1 MGRATPPRGRVHRRL
16 QRWYR
21 ARRLHGFLAPY
32 VGPGEIAFDVGANK
46 GEWTAAL
53 RDIGARVIAVEPQ
66 ARCAVMMRVRFA
78 DDPEVRIVESAVGA
92 EVGEG
97 VLHLATTG
105 SEHASMS
112 DEWRRA
118 AVEHRG
124 MPADAWVVEE
134 PVGVTTVDELI
145 DRFGVPRLC
154 KIDVEG
160 LEAEVLA
167 GLSRPLAAVTFEFH
181 REMLPTVEACVEL
194 LEGLGGYRYG
204 VFVDEWPLRTGE
216 EVAPDALHEAI
227 TSLGPDA
234 WGMVVARLAKDR
246 PASAGGDPW
255 TGSGA

>member
-1 MGRATPPRGRVHRRL
+1 MSRATPPRGRVHRRL

-32 VGPGEIAFDVGANK
+32 IEPGEIALDIGANK

-53 RDIGARVIAVEPQ
+53 RDLGARVIAVEPQ

-97 VLHLATTG
+97 VLHLAATG

-118 AVEHRG
+118 AVEYRG

-145 DRFGVPRLC
+145 DRFGAPRLC

-204 VFVDEWPLRTGE
+204 VFVDEWPLRTGG
-216 EVAPDALHEAI
+216 EVAPDALNEAI

-234 WGMVVARLAKDR
+234 WGMVVARLAKSR

-255 TGSGA
+255 TESGA